1 MEDLNVFQQ
10 FWYYTSNNFGYILA
24 QFWRHFLVSA
34 YGVLFASIVGVP
46 LGILLEKCRKL
57 APWVFALAN
66 ILQTVPALALMAI
79 IMIYLGLGVNTLIV
93 VIFLYSLLP
102 IIRNTYTGM
111 ATLDPDVLE
120 AATGMGM
127 TDFQRLRMVEFPL
140 ALSVIMGGIRNA
152 LVVAVS
158 IGAIGTFISAGG
170 LGDIIVQGTSAT
182 NGAGIILAGAL
193 PTALMAIIVDVV
205 LGWVEKRFTVSS

>member
-1 MEDLNVFQQ
+1 
-10 FWYYTSNNFGYILA
+10 
-24 QFWRHFLVSA
+24 
-34 YGVLFASIVGVP
+34 
-46 LGILLEKCRKL
+46 
-57 APWVFALAN
+57 
-66 ILQTVPALALMAI
+66 
-79 IMIYLGLGVNTLIV
+79 
-93 VIFLYSLLP
+93 
-102 IIRNTYTGM
+102 M

-127 TDFQRLRMVEFPL
+127 TNFQRLRMVEFPL